1 MENTITYDGNKM
13 TIEKQNP
20 AVTVSKAG
28 VVEINNGYIKE
39 IFVNTVS
46 MIKLIDEAIC
56 MMKQPPVT
64 DVDGR
69 FAGRVTITVEFL
81 GDMKEKN
88 VLEDAENEENS
99 HPV

>member
-20 AVTVSKAG
+20 AVTVSRAG
-28 VVEINNGYIKE
+28 VVEISSGYIKE
-39 IFVNTVS
+39 IYVNSVS

-56 MMKQPPVT
+56 MMKQPP
-64 DVDGR
+64 DMDAEGH

-88 VLEDAENEENS
+88 MLEDGS
-99 HPV
+99 GS